1 MKNNKQ
7 ELAYWIIGTGIIYL
21 LLSILSI
28 IMVFSG
34 GRMLEPPW
42 YIVLIAQT
50 GRIMLIILGW
60 PVIFIGKHL
69 SFIGK
74 HLSFVSIPY
83 FGYVWILLHGSI
95 MGSIIYF
102 IKSGIAKKIK

>member
-69 SFIGK
+69 SF
-74 HLSFVSIPY
+74 VSIPY